1 MSFPPSRTETPEE
14 RKKRLAGVP
23 RDPRSVHL
31 IAVAGTGMGALA
43 CMLAASG
50 RVVTGSDQAVYPP
63 MSTQLERSG
72 IRIMEGYRAENLA
85 HRPDLAVVGN
95 AMSRGNPEI
104 EALLESGIPY
114 VSMPEALRFYFFAGK
129 HPIVVA
135 GTHGKT
141 TTSSLAASVLAHAGR
156 DPSLLVG
163 GVAHDFGG
171 GFRLGKGEFLV
182 LEGDEYDT
190 AFFDKEPKFLH
201 YAARTAILTSIE
213 FDHADIYRD
222 LDHVREAFR
231 RFVATIPGGGLLAV
245 CADDPEA
252 RAIAREANCRVVP
265 YGLSEG
271 SALRG
276 EVREIG
282 PVETHFEAAREGVP
296 LGEFAIPLPGAHN
309 VRNALGVLAVCL
321 DLGLGTNEIRAGLAR
336 FGGVARRQEVRG
348 EAGGVLVIDD
358 FAHHPTAIRETVAA
372 IRARYAG
379 RRIWALFEPRSNTS
393 RRNVHQKEYV
403 DALGEAD
410 VTIIAGVENSGKIP
424 DAERLRPDQIAA
436 DLRERGREARFIGPV
451 EEIVACAS
459 DNAREGDV
467 LLVMS
472 NGGFGGLVDK
482 LVKAF
487 EKRGRS

>member
-14 RKKRLAGVP
+14 HTKRLAVVP

-50 RVVTGSDQAVYPP
+50 RAVTGSDQAVYPP
-63 MSTQLERSG
+63 MSNQLERAG
-72 IRIMEGYRAENLA
+72 IRIMEGYRLENLS
-85 HRPDLAVVGN
+85 HRPDLVVVGN

-114 VSMPEALRFYFFAGK
+114 VSMPEALRLYFFAGK
-129 HPIVVA
+129 HPVVVA

-141 TTSSLAASVLAHAGR
+141 TTTSLAASVLAHAGR

-163 GVAHDFGG
+163 GIARDFDG
-171 GFRLGKGEFLV
+171 GFRLGMGEAFV

-201 YAARTAILTSIE
+201 YAPRTAILTSVE

-231 RFVATIPGGGLLAV
+231 RFVATIPEAGLLAV

-252 RAIAREANCRVVP
+252 RAIAQGASCRVLP

-276 EVREIG
+276 KVREIG
-282 PVETHFEAAREGVP
+282 PVLTRFEAEREGTP

-309 VRNALGVLAVCL
+309 VRNALGVLAACL
-321 DLGLGTNEIRAGLAR
+321 ELGLGVNEIRAGLAR

-372 IRARYAG
+372 IRARYPA
-379 RRIWALFEPRSNTS
+379 RRLWALFEPRSNTS

-403 DALGEAD
+403 DALEGAD
-410 VTIIAGVENSGKIP
+410 VTIIAGVENPGKIP
-424 DAERLRPDQIAA
+424 DAERLSPDRIAA
-436 DLRERGREARFIGPV
+436 DLRDRGRDAHYIGQV
-451 EEIVACAS
+451 EEIVAYAS
-459 DNAREGDV
+459 ENARKGDV

-472 NGGFGGLVDK
+472 NGGFGGIHQK
-482 LVKAF
+482 LLAAL
-487 EKRGRS
+487 GYW